1 MSFAQSLK
9 INQYTIRIRS
19 FEFNGQILKVRVPL
33 TAEADALYEKMKAPT
48 EELVL
53 KKYEELSVPLI
64 EKRKELEETGNEIEF
79 KEDDI
84 IVAGTSIRD
93 LAQSQAEGETR
104 ILETFKF
111 LVPADGRDMSTLTY
125 DEICE
130 DLPLPIQLELV
141 KKISEVISTGYEE
154 TRKN

>member
-9 INQYTIRIRS
+9 INQDQIRIRS

-33 TAEADALYEKMKAPT
+33 TAEADALYEKMKAPSDELVAQKYT
-48 EELVL
+48 ELTTPLFEKREEL
-53 KKYEELSVPLI
+53 ESA
-64 EKRKELEETGNEIEF
+64 GNEVEF
-79 KEDDI
+79 KKDDI
-84 IVAGTSIRD
+84 VVAGTSIRE
-93 LAQSQAEGETR
+93 LAKSQAEGETR

-125 DEICE
+125 EEICE

-154 TRKN
+154 IRKN

>member
-9 INQYTIRIRS
+9 INQDQIRIRS

-33 TAEADALYEKMKAPT
+33 TTEADALYEKMKAPS
-48 EELVL
+48 EELVAQ
-53 KKYEELSVPLI
+53 KYTELSVPLLT
-64 EKRKELEETGNEIEF
+64 KQQELEESGNEILF
-79 KEDDI
+79 GEDDI

-93 LAQSQAEGETR
+93 LAKSQAEGETR

-111 LVPADGRDMSTLTY
+111 LVPADGRDMATLTY
-125 DEICE
+125 EEICE

-154 TRKN
+154 IRKN

>member
-9 INQYTIRIRS
+9 INQDQIRIRS

-33 TAEADALYEKMKAPT
+33 TTEADALYEKMKAPT
-48 EELVL
+48 EELVAQ
-53 KKYEELSVPLI
+53 KYKELSTPLI
-64 EKRKELEETGNEIEF
+64 EKRAELEEANGEIEY

-84 IVAGTSIRD
+84 VLAGTSIKA

-111 LVPADGRDMSTLTY
+111 LVPADGRDMTTLTY
-125 DEICE
+125 EEICE

>member
-9 INQYTIRIRS
+9 INQDQIRIRS

-33 TAEADALYEKMKAPT
+33 TVEADALYEKMKAPT
-48 EELVL
+48 DELIA
-53 KKYEELSVPLI
+53 KKYEELSVPLLT
-64 EKRKELEETGNEIEF
+64 KREELEESGNEILF
-79 KEDDI
+79 GEDDI

-93 LAQSQAEGETR
+93 LDKSQAEGETR
-104 ILETFKF
+104 ILETFRF
-111 LVPADGRDMSTLTY
+111 LVPADGRDMATLTY
-125 DEICE
+125 EEITE

-141 KKISEVISTGYEE
+141 KKITEVISTGYEE

>member
-9 INQYTIRIRS
+9 INQDQIRIRS

-33 TAEADALYEKMKAPT
+33 TTEADALYEKMKAPSDELVAQKYT
-48 EELVL
+48 ELTTPLFEKREEL
-53 KKYEELSVPLI
+53 EAA
-64 EKRKELEETGNEIEF
+64 GNEVEF
-79 KEDDI
+79 KKDDI
-84 IVAGTSIRD
+84 VVAGTSIRE
-93 LAQSQAEGETR
+93 LAKSQAEGETR

-125 DEICE
+125 EEICE

>member
-9 INQYTIRIRS
+9 INQDTIRIRS

-33 TAEADALYEKMKAPT
+33 TTEADALYEKMKAPSDELIAQKYKELT
-48 EELVL
+48 TPLFEKREEL
-53 KKYEELSVPLI
+53 EAA
-64 EKRKELEETGNEIEF
+64 GNEVEF
-79 KEDDI
+79 KKDDI
-84 IVAGTSIRD
+84 VVAGTSIRE
-93 LAQSQAEGETR
+93 LAKSQAEGETR

-125 DEICE
+125 EEICE

>member
-9 INQYTIRIRS
+9 INQDQIRIRS

-33 TAEADALYEKMKAPT
+33 TTEADALYEKMKAPSD
-48 EELVL
+48 ELVA
-53 KKYEELSVPLI
+53 KKYEELSVPLL
-64 EKRKELEETGNEIEF
+64 EKREELEKTGNEISF
-79 KEDDI
+79 KKDDI
-84 IVAGTSIRD
+84 IVAGTSIRE
-93 LAQSQAEGETR
+93 LAKSQAEGETR

-125 DEICE
+125 EEICE

-154 TRKN
+154 IRKN

>member
-9 INQYTIRIRS
+9 INQDQIRIRS

-33 TAEADALYEKMKAPT
+33 TTEADALYEKMKAPS
-48 EELVL
+48 EELVA
-53 KKYEELSVPLI
+53 KKYEELSVPLL
-64 EKRKELEETGNEIEF
+64 EKREDLEASGNEVVF
-79 KEDDI
+79 ADDDI
-84 IVAGTSIRD
+84 IVAGTSIRE
-93 LAQSQAEGETR
+93 LAKSQAEGETR

-125 DEICE
+125 EEICE

>member
-9 INQYTIRIRS
+9 INQDTIRIRS

-33 TAEADALYEKMKAPT
+33 TTEADALYEKMKAPSD
-48 EELVL
+48 ELVA

-64 EKRKELEETGNEIEF
+64 EKREELEKTGNEIEF
-79 KEDDI
+79 KNDDI
-84 IVAGTSIRD
+84 IVAGTSIRE
-93 LAQSQAEGETR
+93 LAKSQAEGETR

-111 LVPADGRDMSTLTY
+111 LVPADGRDMANLTY
-125 DEICE
+125 EEICE

>member
-1 MSFAQSLK
+1 MSFAKSLK
-9 INQYTIRIRS
+9 INQDQIRIRS

-33 TAEADALYEKMKAPT
+33 TVEADALYEKMKAPT
-48 EELVL
+48 EELIAQ
-53 KKYEELSVPLI
+53 KYKELSTPLL
-64 EKRKELEETGNEIEF
+64 EKRVELEQSNGEIEY

-84 IVAGTSIRD
+84 VLAGTSIKA
-93 LAQSQAEGETR
+93 LAHSQAEGETR

-111 LVPADGRDMSTLTY
+111 LVPADGRDMATLTY
-125 DEICE
+125 EEICE

-154 TRKN
+154 IKKN